1 VVSTSVVIPE
11 LKSFLC
17 HIVSCEIQIACSEVM
32 EIEIISTVMLLFY
45 LFHP

>member
-17 HIVSCEIQIACSEVM
+17 HIVSREFKLHVSGDGD
-32 EIEIISTVMLLFY
+32 
-45 LFHP
+45 